1 MENALVTSRPEF
13 ERLVSLV
20 ANGKSDNTRLAY
32 RRALKD
38 FVQWFESLPPGTK
51 IKNGFS
57 HFTVTSYI
65 EYLLTQGLAPAT
77 INQRLAAVRQ
87 LAKNLWLNDALD
99 QKQADAI
106 RSIGNLSKHGT
117 RTGYWLTPRQA
128 KRLMATPDPETLRGK
143 QQRLIIAL
151 LMGCGLRREEAA
163 GLTGDAIQPRNDHWV
178 IANLEGKGNRT
189 RTIPISPWAIDIIHD
204 WQQATGVTKGKLL
217 RAISKSGT
225 LTGPR
230 LTKNGKM
237 SDGGM
242 SHQAIYNAV
251 KKLANA
257 AGLPPALGP
266 HDLRRTWGK
275 RAYEQQMPLDQI
287 SLILGHASIKTTEI
301 YLGLKD
307 VNLDNPVYVS
317 YD

>member
-1 MENALVTSRPEF
+1 
-13 ERLVSLV
+13 
-20 ANGKSDNTRLAY
+20 
-32 RRALKD
+32 
-38 FVQWFESLPPGTK
+38 
-51 IKNGFS
+51 
-57 HFTVTSYI
+57 
-65 EYLLTQGLAPAT
+65 
-77 INQRLAAVRQ
+77 
-87 LAKNLWLNDALD
+87 
-99 QKQADAI
+99 
-106 RSIGNLSKHGT
+106 
-117 RTGYWLTPRQA
+117 
-128 KRLMATPDPETLRGK
+128 
-143 QQRLIIAL
+143 
-151 LMGCGLRREEAA
+151 
-163 GLTGDAIQPRNDHWV
+163 
-178 IANLEGKGNRT
+178 
-189 RTIPISPWAIDIIHD
+189 
-204 WQQATGVTKGKLL
+204 
-217 RAISKSGT
+217 
-225 LTGPR
+225 
-230 LTKNGKM
+230 M